1 MIHVTHLASS
11 SRGNAYTVTDGIVTL
26 LLECGISWKRTQK
39 LLNFK
44 TSEIAACLVSHSH
57 KDHCVAAADVAKA
70 GIDIYATQ
78 ETLDTL
84 APHHRLKVIRPL
96 EQFKIESWTVLPFE
110 TEHDCEGAL
119 GFLLA
124 NKAGQKLLYLT
135 DSYYC
140 RYKFNG
146 LTHLLIECNHAYDI
160 LDARVADGSLSADM
174 KKRLIKSHF
183 SLENVKI
190 FLKSNDLSRVQE
202 IHLIHLSDGNSD
214 AERFKRE
221 IQQITGKHVYVAEE

>member
-124 NKAGQKLLYLT
+124 NRAGEKLLYLT

-140 RYKFNG
+140 RYKFKG
-146 LTHLLIECNHAYDI
+146 LTHIMLEVNHSYEI
-160 LDARVADGSLSADM
+160 LDRNVANGSLPVAQ
-174 KKRLIKSHF
+174 KKRLIQSHM
-183 SLENVKI
+183 SLENAKK
-190 FLKSNDLSRVQE
+190 FLQANDLSKVQE
-202 IHLIHLSDGNSD
+202 VWLIHLSEGNSD
-214 AERFKRE
+214 AALFKRE
-221 IQQITGKHVYVAEE
+221 IQQITGKPVYVAEE